1 MLFPNWMQNNA
12 YSARLDRQVLRAM
25 FTEGTLSGLATTQR
39 ALGANMSVDISAG
52 VGVIYGDDQTDQGA
66 YLATC
71 SVFENIVIS
80 AAPGANSRRDLICLR
95 VNDPNAGGPA
105 GNNSA
110 FVVVTGT
117 ASASPVLPALPTSA
131 IPLAEVLVASGTVA
145 ITDAMITSLR
155 VPARGFSDAP
165 FGVPMAFF
173 GPESLVPADCILL
186 AGQSVSKATYWKIH
200 YYLGSTFG
208 STSTNFTLP
217 DMRGRSLFGLDN
229 MGGVDAGRL
238 AVANTLGASG
248 GSETVTLTTSN
259 MPPHSHTMN
268 HDHGSSSTGNE
279 SNGHGHSIGH
289 THGPSVLTVNGI
301 PDIVTRLT
309 VMNSGDFVTG
319 SANTATSPPIMNM
332 NSGLASPF
340 AGMAVSYA
348 TITPTG
354 SAAGQ
359 SFSGGSGDRDTTH
372 THQFDMPNFTGTT
385 GSEGSGTAVNNMP
398 PYLLC
403 NWIMKF

>member
-12 YSARLDRQVLRAM
+12 YSARLDRQVIRATL
-25 FTEGTLSGLATTQR
+25 TEGVLSGLATTQR

-71 SVFENIVIS
+71 SVFENVVIS

-155 VPARGFSDAP
+155 VPARGVSDAP
-165 FGVPMAFF
+165 FGVPMPFF
-173 GPESLVPADCILL
+173 GPEALVPADCVLL

-229 MGGVDAGRL
+229 MGGTDAGRL
-238 AVANTLGASG
+238 SAANTLGATG
-248 GSETVTLTTSN
+248 GAETHTLSVSE
-259 MPPHSHTMN
+259 MPTHSHVIDHN
-268 HDHGSSSTGNE
+268 HGAAPIRGAGVDLYLNADSSGNTGSSTGQALI
-279 SNGHGHSIGH
+279 SSGSF
-289 THGPSVLTVNGI
+289 PVTV
-301 PDIVTRLT
+301 DL
-309 VMNSGDFVTG
+309 
-319 SANTATSPPIMNM
+319 
-332 NSGLASPF
+332 
-340 AGMAVSYA
+340 
-348 TITPTG
+348 
-354 SAAGQ
+354 
-359 SFSGGSGDRDTTH
+359 
-372 THQFDMPNFTGTT
+372 PNFTGST
-385 GSEGSGTAVNNMP
+385 GNAGSGSAHNNMP
-398 PYLLC
+398 PYMLC